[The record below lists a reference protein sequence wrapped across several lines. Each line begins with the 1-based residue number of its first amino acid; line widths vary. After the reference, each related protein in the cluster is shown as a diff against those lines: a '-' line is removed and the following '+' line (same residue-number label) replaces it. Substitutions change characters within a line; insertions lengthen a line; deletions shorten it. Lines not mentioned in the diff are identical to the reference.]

1 MALEMI
7 LNSGE
12 QRISVRLSP
21 LMSQTREEN
30 AGWRRCTAP
39 GLGVSRGIEGGWGKK
54 NVHAVVCG
62 DPGCDEQRHGC
73 GWKGTFPEPGSLSS
87 GVTEQVAGGSEAP
100 RVGVGGVW
108 APGSGSS
115 WARPLPASGYQE
127 CQLSCGFAEVSV
139 RTQSL
144 RMTETG
150 LLACL
155 L

>member
-1 MALEMI
+1 MALEMT
-7 LNSGE
+7 LNSGG
-12 QRISVRLSP
+12 QRISVRLSL

-39 GLGVSRGIEGGWGKK
+39 GLGGVMGDRRRLGKK
-54 NVHAVVCG
+54 DVHAVVCG
-62 DPGCDEQRHGC
+62 DPGCDEQGHGC
-73 GWKGTFPEPGSLSS
+73 GWKGTFPELGSLSS

-108 APGSGSS
+108 APGGGSS
-115 WARPLPASGYQE
+115 WARPLLASGYQE

-139 RTQSL
+139 RTPSL